1 MHTVGS
7 HLTARPQSR
16 QRRTPIKV
24 RAHSA
29 NHVMRRWRHRNSI
42 AGWINIEPR
51 QHARKTRE
59 SLNKSPR
66 RKVPA
71 VKKYMTLAATGKMAN
86 DGFTHN
92 ITRRKL
98 RHRMKTLH
106 EAIAIAIDEIRT
118 LPAHRFT
125 DEHSPSTCYVQR
137 GGVKL
142 EELKIGEFRARAP
155 RHGNAV
161 AGGNFRVGGFAEH
174 LPCSAGSK
182 HGCARPDDLQPVA
195 RMPAQRT
202 KHAPCSIRSA

>member
-1 MHTVGS
+1 MHAVGS

-16 QRRTPIKV
+16 QRRTTIKV

-42 AGWINIEPR
+42 ASWIDIEPR

-66 RKVPA
+66 RKVSA
-71 VKKYMTLAATGKMAN
+71 IKEYMTLAATCKMPN

-98 RHRMKTLH
+98 RHRMKTPH
-106 EAIAIAIDEIRT
+106 EAIAVAIDKMRS
-118 LPAHRFT
+118 LAAHRFT
-125 DEHSPSTCYVQR
+125 NEHAPRTGNIQR

-155 RHGNAV
+155 RHGHAV

-182 HGCARPDDLQPVA
+182 HSGARPHDLQPVT
-195 RMPAQRT
+195 RMPGQRAKDAT
-202 KHAPCSIRSA
+202 RSIRSA